1 VPKNNPLRSLAK
13 FSLLKTELK
22 SNAPL
27 IIDVVFVCDMLNK
40 VIIDERTKKELNRDT
55 IGR

>member
-13 FSLLKTELK
+13 FPLLKTELK

-40 VIIDERTKKELNRDT
+40 VIIDERTKKKLNRDT